1 LDWGLHYGIKYIDI
15 REFEYSFIDI
25 TYIHVDWNAM
35 DVALDKIRFDMDT
48 QQNTIGVIMKEKQKK
63 ILQSFQGFRSPIDEV
78 SLYKG
83 IDINYLKL
91 FKKEFKGMF
100 KYRPRGGR
108 YHIQNNC
115 RMRDAKTFAIYPRDI
130 PNEERRYWVV

>member
-1 LDWGLHYGIKYIDI
+1 M
-15 REFEYSFIDI
+15 I
-25 TYIHVDWNAM
+25 TD
-35 DVALDKIRFDMDT
+35 
-48 QQNTIGVIMKEKQKK
+48 KQKK

-108 YHIQNNC
+108 WSPYNC

-130 PNEERRYWVV
+130 PRDSECLYRRYWVV

>member
-1 LDWGLHYGIKYIDI
+1 M
-15 REFEYSFIDI
+15 I
-25 TYIHVDWNAM
+25 TD
-35 DVALDKIRFDMDT
+35 
-48 QQNTIGVIMKEKQKK
+48 KQKK
-63 ILQSFQGFRSPIDEV
+63 ILQSFIGYRSPIDEV
-78 SLYKG
+78 SFYKG

-130 PNEERRYWVV
+130 PRDSECLYRRYWVV